1 MKTIVLLLDNR
12 KALELVENMTYS
24 NIDELV
30 KGLQECGMTEEEEET
45 LGYYEISE
53 YMDLVNDQV
62 LDNLEDTF
70 LGYVYFKN

>member
-1 MKTIVLLLDNR
+1 MKPIILLLNNR
-12 KALELVENMTYS
+12 EALELVENMTYS

-30 KGLQECGMTEEEEET
+30 KELQECGMSEEEEET

-62 LDNLEDTF
+62 LDNLEGTF

>member
-12 KALELVENMTYS
+12 KALELVENMTYL

-30 KGLQECGMTEEEEET
+30 KELQECGMSEEEEET

-62 LDNLEDTF
+62 LDNLEGTF